1 MHLFAFLQI
10 GIVGRTGAGKSSII
24 SLLFRLGPTK
34 GTLKIDGVD
43 INQLKLKDLRSA
55 MSYIPQVGETIY
67 Q

>member
-24 SLLFRLGPTK
+24 SMLFRLGPTK

-43 INQLKLKDLRSA
+43 INQLKLKDL
-55 MSYIPQVGETIY
+55 
-67 Q
+67 